1 MYPDECDCTKG
12 RICRHM
18 RREREVAKT
27 TGNGTQMIAA
37 EQGLGRSRT
46 TSNTVL
52 RAELRVYPLKT
63 NRGVES

>member
-1 MYPDECDCTKG
+1 
-12 RICRHM
+12 M
-18 RREREVAKT
+18 RREHEVAKT